1 VTIAPKNTSLTQR
14 SLPAIFAMGSTLAAI
29 PASAI
34 ELGELTVQ
42 SRLGQP
48 LRASIAY
55 ALAPNEQL
63 SDYCV
68 TLRPGASLSGLP
80 TFGAATVSVS
90 NGVIM
95 LAGKTPVREPM
106 ISAHIVVNCPYTA
119 NISREYLLFIDPL
132 APAYDKPAI
141 TQQVNTAA
149 APVAVAAEAIQRPAA
164 TVTNP
169 VADKDIAATTRYRV
183 QSGDTLSTIAARI
196 QDRPVGLW
204 PAVNAIFAAN
214 PDAFVNN
221 DINRLKAGSWLS
233 IPDFSQEVSV
243 ESVSAPATPAAV
255 AETSSVTSPAV
266 FEDSAVANLAPV
278 QEAPSVTAESNPE
291 PVLLDDLDSYE
302 PQIMEVVESAPQQS
316 ANVII
321 DADLAGPETT
331 SESPN
336 VTTAMITTNS
346 NSADGSASR
355 SWLLWLAGS
364 GVALILG
371 LLMFGRRFRGES
383 IPAPS
388 APQADQPYHRRA
400 SDNETTE
407 TESIEAVDVDFDLSD
422 DSPTEENLILDA
434 DLVMGTGLAAGSSSD
449 VTQDFGYAA
458 STELDVELPFEPIA
472 QVDDGT
478 DILPPMRI
486 EESSILKSEVLPEE
500 DDYDMSVMIDATK
513 MPLPDDITERDLKAV
528 EVDIDD
534 ESMTVESYTIN
545 KEVDFQVLEQDYE
558 DELTATQ
565 ALNEEITRAAAELVA
580 AQKLKDSSPDDDATT
595 EMPLATVTELDI
607 TAQMPIQ
614 SDVIVDPDATGV
626 NEAIAANDTD
636 DDETA
641 EMPIESGKVS

>member
-1 VTIAPKNTSLTQR
+1 VTIASINNNLTQR

-68 TLRPGASLSGLP
+68 TLRPGASVSGLP
-80 TFGAATVSVS
+80 NFGAATVSIA

-132 APAYDKPAI
+132 APAYDNPAV

-149 APVAVAAEAIQRPAA
+149 APVAVAAEAIQRPVA
-164 TVTNP
+164 TVTNR
-169 VADKDIAATTRYRV
+169 VVDKDIAVATRYRV
-183 QSGDTLSTIAARI
+183 QSGDTLSTIVARI

-214 PDAFVNN
+214 PEAFVNN
-221 DINRLKAGSWLS
+221 DVNKLKAGSWLT
-233 IPDFSQEVSV
+233 IPDFSQDVSA
-243 ESVSAPATPAAV
+243 ESVSAPAAPAAV
-255 AETSSVTSPAV
+255 AETGSLTSPAV
-266 FEDSAVANLAPV
+266 SADSSAANIAPV
-278 QEAPSVTAESNPE
+278 QAAPSVTAELSPE
-291 PVLLDDLDSYE
+291 PVLLDDLESYE
-302 PQIMEVVESAPQQS
+302 PQIMEVVEPAPQQS

-346 NSADGSASR
+346 NSADGSASS

-388 APQADQPYHRRA
+388 APQADQPHHRRA
-400 SDNETTE
+400 SDNETTA
-407 TESIEAVDVDFDLSD
+407 TESIAAVDVDFDLSD

-434 DLVMGTGLAAGSSSD
+434 DLIMGTGLAAGSSSE

-458 STELDVELPFEPIA
+458 ATELDVELPFEPIA
-472 QVDDGT
+472 PIDDAT

-486 EESSILKSEVLPEE
+486 EESSILESEVFAEE
-500 DDYDMSVMIDATK
+500 DDYDMSVMVDATK
-513 MPLPDDITERDLKAV
+513 MPLPDDITERDLKAF
-528 EVDIDD
+528 EVDTDD
-534 ESMTVESYTIN
+534 ESMVLEQYTIN

-580 AQKLKDSSPDDDATT
+580 AQKRQDIPEDDATT

-614 SDVIVDPDATGV
+614 NDAISDPDATGV
-626 NEAIAANDTD
+626 NEAIAANDAD

>member
-1 VTIAPKNTSLTQR
+1 MTIASNNTNLTQR

-34 ELGELTVQ
+34 ELGDLTVQ

-80 TFGAATVSVS
+80 NFGAATVSIA

-132 APAYDKPAI
+132 APAYDNPAV

-149 APVAVAAEAIQRPAA
+149 APVAVAAEAIQRPVA
-164 TVTNP
+164 TVTNR
-169 VADKDIAATTRYRV
+169 VVDKDIAVATRYRV
-183 QSGDTLSTIAARI
+183 QSGDTLSTIVARI

-214 PDAFVNN
+214 PEAFVNN
-221 DINRLKAGSWLS
+221 DVNKLKAGSWLT
-233 IPDFSQEVSV
+233 IPDFSQDVSA
-243 ESVSAPATPAAV
+243 ESVSAPAAPAAV
-255 AETSSVTSPAV
+255 AETGSLTSPAV
-266 FEDSAVANLAPV
+266 SADSSAANIAPV
-278 QEAPSVTAESNPE
+278 QAAPSVTAELSPE
-291 PVLLDDLDSYE
+291 PVLLDDLESYE
-302 PQIMEVVESAPQQS
+302 PQIMEVVEPAPQQS

-346 NSADGSASR
+346 NSADGSASS

-388 APQADQPYHRRA
+388 APQADQPHHRRA
-400 SDNETTE
+400 SDNETTA
-407 TESIEAVDVDFDLSD
+407 TESIAAVDVDFDLSD

-434 DLVMGTGLAAGSSSD
+434 DLIMGTGLAAGSSSE

-458 STELDVELPFEPIA
+458 ATELDVELPFEPIA
-472 QVDDGT
+472 PVDDAT

-486 EESSILKSEVLPEE
+486 EESSILESEVFAEE
-500 DDYDMSVMIDATK
+500 DDYDMSVMVDATK
-513 MPLPDDITERDLKAV
+513 MPLPDDITERDLKAF
-528 EVDIDD
+528 EVDTDD
-534 ESMTVESYTIN
+534 ESMVLEQYTIN

-580 AQKLKDSSPDDDATT
+580 AQKRQDIPEDDATT

-614 SDVIVDPDATGV
+614 NDAISDPDATGV
-626 NEAIAANDTD
+626 NEAIAANDAD

>member
-1 VTIAPKNTSLTQR
+1 MTIASNNTNLTQR

-34 ELGELTVQ
+34 ELGDLTVQ

-80 TFGAATVSVS
+80 NFGAATVSIA

-132 APAYDKPAI
+132 APAYDNPAV

-149 APVAVAAEAIQRPAA
+149 APVAVAAEAIQRPVA
-164 TVTNP
+164 TVTNR
-169 VADKDIAATTRYRV
+169 VVDKDIAVATRYRV
-183 QSGDTLSTIAARI
+183 QSGDTLSTIVARI

-214 PDAFVNN
+214 PEAFVNN
-221 DINRLKAGSWLS
+221 DVNKLKAGSWLT
-233 IPDFSQEVSV
+233 IPDFSQDVSA
-243 ESVSAPATPAAV
+243 ESVSAPAAPAAV
-255 AETSSVTSPAV
+255 AETGSLTSPAV
-266 FEDSAVANLAPV
+266 SADSSAANIAPV
-278 QEAPSVTAESNPE
+278 QAAPSVTAELNPE
-291 PVLLDDLDSYE
+291 PVLLDDLESYE
-302 PQIMEVVESAPQQS
+302 PQIMEVVEPAPQQS

-346 NSADGSASR
+346 NSADGSASS

-388 APQADQPYHRRA
+388 APQADQPHHRRA
-400 SDNETTE
+400 SDNETTA
-407 TESIEAVDVDFDLSD
+407 TESIAAVDVDFDLSD

-434 DLVMGTGLAAGSSSD
+434 DLIMGTGLAAGSSSE

-458 STELDVELPFEPIA
+458 ATELDVELPFEPIA
-472 QVDDGT
+472 PIDDAT

-486 EESSILKSEVLPEE
+486 EESSILESEVFAEE
-500 DDYDMSVMIDATK
+500 DDYDMSVMVDATK
-513 MPLPDDITERDLKAV
+513 MPLPDDITERDLKAF
-528 EVDIDD
+528 EVDTDD
-534 ESMTVESYTIN
+534 ESMVLEQYTIN

-580 AQKLKDSSPDDDATT
+580 AQKRQDIPEDDATT

-614 SDVIVDPDATGV
+614 NDAISDPDATGV
-626 NEAIAANDTD
+626 NEAIAANDAD
-636 DDETA
+636 DDDTA

>member
-1 VTIAPKNTSLTQR
+1 MTIASNNTNLTQR

-34 ELGELTVQ
+34 ELGDLTVQ

-80 TFGAATVSVS
+80 NFGAATVSIA

-132 APAYDKPAI
+132 APAYDNPAV

-149 APVAVAAEAIQRPAA
+149 APVAVAAEAIQRPVA
-164 TVTNP
+164 TVTNR
-169 VADKDIAATTRYRV
+169 VVDKDIAVATRYRV
-183 QSGDTLSTIAARI
+183 QSGDTLSTIVARI

-214 PDAFVNN
+214 PEAFVNN
-221 DINRLKAGSWLS
+221 DVNKLKAGSWLT
-233 IPDFSQEVSV
+233 IPDFSQNVSA
-243 ESVSAPATPAAV
+243 ESVSAPAAPAAV
-255 AETSSVTSPAV
+255 AETGSLTSPAV
-266 FEDSAVANLAPV
+266 SADSSAANIAPV
-278 QEAPSVTAESNPE
+278 QAAPSVTAELSPE
-291 PVLLDDLDSYE
+291 PVLLDDLESYE
-302 PQIMEVVESAPQQS
+302 PQIMEVVEPAPQQS

-346 NSADGSASR
+346 NSADGSASS

-388 APQADQPYHRRA
+388 APQADQPHHRRA
-400 SDNETTE
+400 SDNETTA
-407 TESIEAVDVDFDLSD
+407 TESIAAVDVDFDLSD

-434 DLVMGTGLAAGSSSD
+434 DLIMGTGLAAGSSSE

-458 STELDVELPFEPIA
+458 ATELDVELPFEPIA
-472 QVDDGT
+472 PIDDAT

-486 EESSILKSEVLPEE
+486 EESSILESEVFAEE
-500 DDYDMSVMIDATK
+500 DDYDMSVMVDATK
-513 MPLPDDITERDLKAV
+513 MPLPDDITERDLKAF
-528 EVDIDD
+528 EVDTDD
-534 ESMTVESYTIN
+534 ESMVLEQYTIN

-580 AQKLKDSSPDDDATT
+580 AQKRQDIPEDDATT

-614 SDVIVDPDATGV
+614 NDAISDPDATGV
-626 NEAIAANDTD
+626 NEAIAANDAD

>member
-1 VTIAPKNTSLTQR
+1 MTIASNNTNLTQR

-34 ELGELTVQ
+34 ELGDLTVQ

-80 TFGAATVSVS
+80 NFGAATVSIA

-132 APAYDKPAI
+132 APAYDNPAV

-149 APVAVAAEAIQRPAA
+149 APVAVAAEAIQRPVA
-164 TVTNP
+164 TVTNR
-169 VADKDIAATTRYRV
+169 VADKDIATSTRYRV
-183 QSGDTLSTIAARI
+183 QSGDTLSAIAARI
-196 QDRPVGLW
+196 QNRPVGLW
-204 PAVNAIFAAN
+204 PAVNAIYAAN
-214 PDAFVNN
+214 AEAFVNN
-221 DINRLKAGSWLS
+221 DINKLKAGSWLT
-233 IPDFSQEVSV
+233 IPDFSQDVSA
-243 ESVSAPATPAAV
+243 ESVSAPAAPAAV
-255 AETSSVTSPAV
+255 AETGSLTSPAV
-266 FEDSAVANLAPV
+266 SADSSAANIAPV
-278 QEAPSVTAESNPE
+278 QAAPSVTAELSPE
-291 PVLLDDLDSYE
+291 PVLLDDLESYE
-302 PQIMEVVESAPQQS
+302 PQIMEVVEPAPQQS

-346 NSADGSASR
+346 NSADGSASS

-388 APQADQPYHRRA
+388 APQADQPHHRRA
-400 SDNETTE
+400 SDNETTA
-407 TESIEAVDVDFDLSD
+407 TESIAAVDVDFDLSD

-434 DLVMGTGLAAGSSSD
+434 DLIMGTGLAAGSSSE

-458 STELDVELPFEPIA
+458 ATELDVELPFEPIA
-472 QVDDGT
+472 PIDDAT

-486 EESSILKSEVLPEE
+486 EESSILESEVFAEE
-500 DDYDMSVMIDATK
+500 DDYDMSVMVDATK
-513 MPLPDDITERDLKAV
+513 MPLPDDITERDLKAF
-528 EVDIDD
+528 EVDTDD
-534 ESMTVESYTIN
+534 ESMVLEQYTIN

-580 AQKLKDSSPDDDATT
+580 AQKRQDIPEDDATT

-614 SDVIVDPDATGV
+614 NDAISDPDATGV
-626 NEAIAANDTD
+626 NEAIAANDAD

>member
-1 VTIAPKNTSLTQR
+1 MTIASNNTNLTQR

-68 TLRPGASLSGLP
+68 TLRPGASVSGLP
-80 TFGAATVSVS
+80 NFGAATVSIA

-132 APAYDKPAI
+132 APAYDNPAV

-149 APVAVAAEAIQRPAA
+149 APVAVAAEAIQRPVA
-164 TVTNP
+164 TVTNR
-169 VADKDIAATTRYRV
+169 VVDKDIAVATRYRV
-183 QSGDTLSTIAARI
+183 QSGDTLSTIVARI

-214 PDAFVNN
+214 PEAFVNN
-221 DINRLKAGSWLS
+221 DVNKLKAGSWLT
-233 IPDFSQEVSV
+233 IPDFSQDVSA
-243 ESVSAPATPAAV
+243 ESVSAPAAPAAV
-255 AETSSVTSPAV
+255 AETGSLTSPAV
-266 FEDSAVANLAPV
+266 SADSSAANIAPV
-278 QEAPSVTAESNPE
+278 QAAPSVTAELSPE
-291 PVLLDDLDSYE
+291 PVLLDDLESYE
-302 PQIMEVVESAPQQS
+302 PQIMEVVEPAPQQS

-346 NSADGSASR
+346 NSADGSASS

-388 APQADQPYHRRA
+388 APQADQPHHRRA
-400 SDNETTE
+400 SDNETTA
-407 TESIEAVDVDFDLSD
+407 TESIAAVDVDFDLSD

-434 DLVMGTGLAAGSSSD
+434 DLIMGTGLAAGSSSE

-458 STELDVELPFEPIA
+458 ATELDVELPFEPIA
-472 QVDDGT
+472 PIDDAT

-486 EESSILKSEVLPEE
+486 EESSILESEVFAEE
-500 DDYDMSVMIDATK
+500 DDYDMSVMVDATK
-513 MPLPDDITERDLKAV
+513 MPLPDDITERDLKAF
-528 EVDIDD
+528 EVDTDD
-534 ESMTVESYTIN
+534 ESMVLEQYTIN

-580 AQKLKDSSPDDDATT
+580 AQKRQDIPEDDATT

-614 SDVIVDPDATGV
+614 NDAISDPDATGV
-626 NEAIAANDTD
+626 NEAIAANDAD

>member
-1 VTIAPKNTSLTQR
+1 VTIASNNTNLTQR

-34 ELGELTVQ
+34 ELGDLTVQ

-80 TFGAATVSVS
+80 NFGAATVSIA

-132 APAYDKPAI
+132 APAYDNPAV

-149 APVAVAAEAIQRPAA
+149 APVAVAAEAIQRPVA
-164 TVTNP
+164 TVTNR
-169 VADKDIAATTRYRV
+169 VVDKDIAVATRYRV
-183 QSGDTLSTIAARI
+183 QSGDTLSTIVARI

-214 PDAFVNN
+214 PEAFVNN
-221 DINRLKAGSWLS
+221 DVNKLKAGSWLT
-233 IPDFSQEVSV
+233 IPDFSQDVSA
-243 ESVSAPATPAAV
+243 ESVSAPAAPAAV
-255 AETSSVTSPAV
+255 AETGSLTSPAV
-266 FEDSAVANLAPV
+266 SADSSAANIAPV
-278 QEAPSVTAESNPE
+278 QAAPSVTAELSPE
-291 PVLLDDLDSYE
+291 PVLLDDLESYE
-302 PQIMEVVESAPQQS
+302 PQIMEVVEPAPQQS

-346 NSADGSASR
+346 NSADGSASS

-388 APQADQPYHRRA
+388 APQADQPHHRRA
-400 SDNETTE
+400 SDNETTA
-407 TESIEAVDVDFDLSD
+407 TESIAAVDVDFDLSD

-434 DLVMGTGLAAGSSSD
+434 DLIMGTGLAAGSSSE

-458 STELDVELPFEPIA
+458 ATELDVELPFEPIA
-472 QVDDGT
+472 PIDDAT

-486 EESSILKSEVLPEE
+486 EESSILESEVFAEE
-500 DDYDMSVMIDATK
+500 DDYDMSVMVDATK
-513 MPLPDDITERDLKAV
+513 MPLPDDITERDLKAF
-528 EVDIDD
+528 EVDTDD
-534 ESMTVESYTIN
+534 ESMVLEQYTIN

-580 AQKLKDSSPDDDATT
+580 AQKRQDIPEDDATT

-614 SDVIVDPDATGV
+614 NDAISDPDATGV
-626 NEAIAANDTD
+626 NEAIAANDAD

>member
-1 VTIAPKNTSLTQR
+1 
-14 SLPAIFAMGSTLAAI
+14 
-29 PASAI
+29 
-34 ELGELTVQ
+34 
-42 SRLGQP
+42 
-48 LRASIAY
+48 
-55 ALAPNEQL
+55 
-63 SDYCV
+63 
-68 TLRPGASLSGLP
+68 
-80 TFGAATVSVS
+80 
-90 NGVIM
+90 
-95 LAGKTPVREPM
+95 
-106 ISAHIVVNCPYTA
+106 
-119 NISREYLLFIDPL
+119 
-132 APAYDKPAI
+132 
-141 TQQVNTAA
+141 
-149 APVAVAAEAIQRPAA
+149 
-164 TVTNP
+164 
-169 VADKDIAATTRYRV
+169 
-183 QSGDTLSTIAARI
+183 
-196 QDRPVGLW
+196 
-204 PAVNAIFAAN
+204 
-214 PDAFVNN
+214 
-221 DINRLKAGSWLS
+221 
-233 IPDFSQEVSV
+233 
-243 ESVSAPATPAAV
+243 
-255 AETSSVTSPAV
+255 
-266 FEDSAVANLAPV
+266 
-278 QEAPSVTAESNPE
+278 
-291 PVLLDDLDSYE
+291 
-302 PQIMEVVESAPQQS
+302 MEVVESAPQQS

-346 NSADGSASR
+346 
-355 SWLLWLAGS
+355 
-364 GVALILG
+364 
-371 LLMFGRRFRGES
+371 MFGRRFRGES

>member
-1 VTIAPKNTSLTQR
+1 MTIASNNTNLTQR

-34 ELGELTVQ
+34 ELGDLTVQ

-80 TFGAATVSVS
+80 NFGAATVSIA

-132 APAYDKPAI
+132 APAYDNPAV

-149 APVAVAAEAIQRPAA
+149 APVAVAAEAIQRPVA
-164 TVTNP
+164 TVTNR
-169 VADKDIAATTRYRV
+169 VVDKDIAVATRYRV
-183 QSGDTLSTIAARI
+183 QSGDTLSTIVARI

-214 PDAFVNN
+214 PEAFVNN
-221 DINRLKAGSWLS
+221 DVNKLKAGSWLT
-233 IPDFSQEVSV
+233 IPDFSQDVSA
-243 ESVSAPATPAAV
+243 ESVSAPAAPAAV
-255 AETSSVTSPAV
+255 AETGSLTSPAV
-266 FEDSAVANLAPV
+266 SADSSAANIAPV
-278 QEAPSVTAESNPE
+278 QAAPSVTAELSPE
-291 PVLLDDLDSYE
+291 PVLLDDLESYE
-302 PQIMEVVESAPQQS
+302 PQIMEVVEPAPQQS

-346 NSADGSASR
+346 NSADGSASS

-388 APQADQPYHRRA
+388 APQADQPHHRRA
-400 SDNETTE
+400 SDNETTA
-407 TESIEAVDVDFDLSD
+407 TESIAAVDVDFDLSD

-434 DLVMGTGLAAGSSSD
+434 DLIMGTGLAAGSSSE

-458 STELDVELPFEPIA
+458 ATELDVELPFEPIA
-472 QVDDGT
+472 PIDDAT

-486 EESSILKSEVLPEE
+486 EESSILESEVFAEE
-500 DDYDMSVMIDATK
+500 DDYDMSVMVDATK
-513 MPLPDDITERDLKAV
+513 MPLPDDITERDLKAF
-528 EVDIDD
+528 EVDTDD
-534 ESMTVESYTIN
+534 ESMVLEQYTIN

-580 AQKLKDSSPDDDATT
+580 AQKRQDIPEDDATT

-614 SDVIVDPDATGV
+614 NDAISDPDATGV
-626 NEAIAANDTD
+626 NEAIAANDAD

>member
-1 VTIAPKNTSLTQR
+1 MTIASNNTNLTQR

-34 ELGELTVQ
+34 ELGDLTVQ

-80 TFGAATVSVS
+80 NFGAATVSIA

-132 APAYDKPAI
+132 APAYDNPAV

-149 APVAVAAEAIQRPAA
+149 APVAVAAEAIQRPVA
-164 TVTNP
+164 TVTNR
-169 VADKDIAATTRYRV
+169 VVDKDIAVATRYRV
-183 QSGDTLSTIAARI
+183 QSGDTLSTIVARI

-214 PDAFVNN
+214 PEAFVNN
-221 DINRLKAGSWLS
+221 DVNKLKAGSWLT
-233 IPDFSQEVSV
+233 IPDFSQDVSA
-243 ESVSAPATPAAV
+243 ESVSAPAAPAAV
-255 AETSSVTSPAV
+255 AETGSLTSPAV
-266 FEDSAVANLAPV
+266 SADSSAANIAPV
-278 QEAPSVTAESNPE
+278 QAAPSVTAELSPE
-291 PVLLDDLDSYE
+291 PVLLDDLESYE
-302 PQIMEVVESAPQQS
+302 PQIMEVVEPAPQQS

-346 NSADGSASR
+346 NSADGSASS

-388 APQADQPYHRRA
+388 APQADQPHHRRA
-400 SDNETTE
+400 SDNETTA
-407 TESIEAVDVDFDLSD
+407 TESIAAVDVDFDLSD

-434 DLVMGTGLAAGSSSD
+434 DLIMGTGLAAGSSSD

-458 STELDVELPFEPIA
+458 ATELDVELPFEPIA
-472 QVDDGT
+472 PIDDAT

-486 EESSILKSEVLPEE
+486 EESSILESEVFAEE
-500 DDYDMSVMIDATK
+500 DDYDMSVMVDATK
-513 MPLPDDITERDLKAV
+513 MPLPDDITERDLKAF
-528 EVDIDD
+528 EVDTDD
-534 ESMTVESYTIN
+534 ESMVLEQYTIN

-580 AQKLKDSSPDDDATT
+580 AQKRQDIPEDDATT

-614 SDVIVDPDATGV
+614 NDAISDPDATGV
-626 NEAIAANDTD
+626 NEAIAANDAD

-641 EMPIESGKVS
+641 EMPIKSGKVS